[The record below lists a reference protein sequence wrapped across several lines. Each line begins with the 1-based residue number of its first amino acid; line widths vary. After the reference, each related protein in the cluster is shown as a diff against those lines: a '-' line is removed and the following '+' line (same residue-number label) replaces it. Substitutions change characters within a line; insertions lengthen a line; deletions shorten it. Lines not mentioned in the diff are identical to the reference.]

1 MHKALTVMIILAIV
15 AVPTLAD
22 NGLNAVQSTSYEE
35 LYWDDGVMDSGWCWT
50 SGSGYYAVEFDDTLT
65 GGDAGQVNAMGA
77 YVYPNW
83 PDSTYVGAY
92 LHLCEDGGG
101 EPGTIIATEFLDPT
115 GSGLNWVDGF
125 QHSVPTGTFY
135 IVWEQW
141 GNYPADNP
149 DALAMDDDG
158 GEHSMIFDGSWSGA
172 DGDFMIRCYWES
184 AGSAEVRE
192 STWGGVKG
200 LYQ

>member
-22 NGLNAVQSTSYEE
+22 NGLNAVQSTSYDEF
-35 LYWDDGVMDSGWCWT
+35 YWDDGVMDSGWCWT

-92 LHLCEDGGG
+92 LHLCDDGDG

-115 GSGLNWVDGF
+115 TSGLNWVDGF
-125 QHSVPTGTFY
+125 EHSVPTGTFY

-141 GNYPADNP
+141 GNYPTDNP
-149 DALAMDDDG
+149 DALAMDADG
-158 GEHSMIFDGSWSGA
+158 GSHSMIFDDSWSGA
-172 DGDFMIRCYWES
+172 NGDFMIRCYWES
-184 AGSAEVRE
+184 ADSAQVEDT
-192 STWGGVKG
+192 TWGEVKG
-200 LYQ
+200 LY